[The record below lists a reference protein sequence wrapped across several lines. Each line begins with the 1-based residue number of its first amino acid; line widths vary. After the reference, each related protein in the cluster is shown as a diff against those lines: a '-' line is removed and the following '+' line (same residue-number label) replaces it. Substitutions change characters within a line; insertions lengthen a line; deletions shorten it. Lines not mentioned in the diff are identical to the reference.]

1 MLKTKRQQVIA
12 TLKVLLFSLSVIEG
26 LGAQVMPKLYIKSS
40 PSPDVTLTPFS
51 PSLYP
56 VFNEVFDRF
65 DRGIAALAPASFVV
79 SNGSGKAIIGIG
91 VKWRLVDSAGRE
103 STYDEGTHSFL
114 VMSQRPLA
122 PAHGRLLAAPRTFVS
137 EDLLL
142 HPEKGVVAVLP
153 GDAFIARFSAAV
165 TIHAEV
171 DSIVFQDGEVVGPDD
186 LGLVKSIRDRR
197 DAAAEIVKQVES
209 AQAEG
214 KDASEALRTV
224 ATRPPFG
231 DPGVARFERKLASE
245 LLDTRQFDSR
255 LQYLKGIPAPP
266 LFYRKDTGPIWR

>member
-1 MLKTKRQQVIA
+1 MMLKTKRQIIA
-12 TLKVLLFSLSVIEG
+12 TLKVLLFSLSVVEG
-26 LGAQVMPKLYIKSS
+26 LGAQVMPKLYIKNS

-51 PSLYP
+51 PSVFP
-56 VFNEVFDRF
+56 VFKDVFDF
-65 DRGIAALAPASFVV
+65 HDRAIAALAPASFVV

-103 STYDEGTHSFL
+103 TTYTEATHSFL
-114 VMSQRPLA
+114 KRSLRPLTL
-122 PAHGRLLAAPRTFVS
+122 AHGRLLAAPLTYVS
-137 EDLLL
+137 EDHLL
-142 HPEKGVVAVLP
+142 HPEKGVMAVLP
-153 GDAFIARFSAAV
+153 GDAFIARFSGAA

-171 DSIVFQDGEVVGPDD
+171 DSIIFQDGEVAGPDD

-209 AQAEG
+209 AQAQG
-214 KDASEALRTV
+214 KDANEALRTL
-224 ATRPPFG
+224 ATRMPVG
-231 DPGVARFERKLASE
+231 DPGVARFERKLSAE
-245 LLDTRQFDSR
+245 LLHEREFDFQ